1 MENPS
6 IIFNLKYYTAK
17 DTSSANNF
25 YRCKAG
31 RNIIEYLSRETA
43 NDNLSAQDRE
53 LIRAYVELTNK
64 KEKDILDYE
73 HHRKGS
79 QGMFTPNGVIKTK
92 DELNELKKKLS
103 STNSTLWS
111 GVVSFSQDFG
121 PNFLTSS
128 EEGLDIIQ
136 QHLKTLLKD
145 SQLDIDNVD
154 FSGAVHTN
162 TAHHHIHLLF
172 WEKEPTNID
181 SKGNPCFAKKSSL
194 PNDNITLFKSSI
206 LKDINENKMDYF
218 SLRDTIRLG
227 AVNAMKNNKSLFEHF
242 ASNSEDILK
251 AGHFQYA
258 RLTKVQQRRVDQL
271 VQQALS
277 LDKNVEA
284 QYYEYKNKLQASQL
298 DYTALILK
306 NGGQTV
312 PKNVE
317 NFYSSR
323 INELHK
329 RIGNNFLQRLKYY
342 KRQKE
347 KEAAKKNLD
356 KKKQAASRSRAGRNN
371 TNAYSAVG
379 KQIGRNLTT
388 IATTLLNDFLTS
400 ARGDIITHQ
409 ESLEQFKQEKIARGE
424 SVIYEKD

>member
-1 MENPS
+1 MENPA

-17 DTSSANNF
+17 DPSSVNNF

-31 RNIIEYLSRETA
+31 RNILEYLSRETA

-53 LIRAYVELTNK
+53 LIRTYVELTNK

-103 STNSTLWS
+103 STGSTIWS

-128 EEGLDIIQ
+128 EEGLEIIKA
-136 QHLKTLLKD
+136 HLPALLKD

-181 SKGNPCFAKKSSL
+181 SKGKPSFAKKSSL
-194 PNDNITLFKSSI
+194 PNENITLFKSSI
-206 LKDINENKMDYF
+206 LKDIKENQMDYF
-218 SLRDTIRLG
+218 SLRDTVRLG

-242 ASNSEDILK
+242 VSNSEDILE

-258 RLTKVQQRRVDQL
+258 RLTKVQQRRVDKL
-271 VQQALS
+271 VKQALS
-277 LDKNVEA
+277 LDKNVEM
-284 QYYEYKNKLQASQL
+284 QYNDYKSKLQASQL
-298 DYTALILK
+298 DYTALILE
-306 NGGQTV
+306 NGDKKIPQ
-312 PKNVE
+312 NIE

-323 INELHK
+323 INELHN
-329 RIGNNFLQRLKYY
+329 RIGNNFLFMLKNY
-342 KRQKE
+342 KNQKA
-347 KEAAKKNLD
+347 KEATQNNLD
-356 KKKQAASRSRAGRNN
+356 KKRQAASRSRAGRNN
-371 TNAYSAVG
+371 TNAYSSLG
-379 KQIGRNLTT
+379 KQIGRNLTLVANT
-388 IATTLLNDFLTS
+388 ILKDFLTA
-400 ARGDIITHQ
+400 ARADIIAHQ
-409 ESLEQFKQEKIARGE
+409 QSLEEFKREKLARGE
-424 SVIYEKD
+424 SIIYEND